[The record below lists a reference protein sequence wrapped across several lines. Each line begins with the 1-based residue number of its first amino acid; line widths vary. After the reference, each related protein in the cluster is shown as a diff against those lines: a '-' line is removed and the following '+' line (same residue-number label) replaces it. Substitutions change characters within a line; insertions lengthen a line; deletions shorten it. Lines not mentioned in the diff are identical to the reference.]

1 MQDSSS
7 KFSNSFPGNHAAGCA
22 CHMCSAAIYSMYMV
36 LYVHIA
42 YSYMHSVESHL
53 AFKYVKFLCF
63 DHTYC
68 IVVSGIGST
77 VALIVLATTGV
88 LSTILCCCLW

>member
-1 MQDSSS
+1 MQDSSI
-7 KFSNSFPGNHAAGCA
+7 KFSKLIAFQETVQLDVHVTCVQQL
-22 CHMCSAAIYSMYMV
+22 YM
-36 LYVHIA
+36 VHIA
-42 YSYMHSVESHL
+42 YSYMHPVESHL

-88 LSTILCCCLW
+88 LSTILCCCLWSV